1 MSIGPSADGMR
12 VYLSQDVS
20 ADNGLIPGHDLWA
33 VDLQTMQPLSHQVD
47 PDSAGMVLGDGELGP
62 SALPFVLRQGQV
74 LVATPDMQGST
85 TPWFALSDGHPVVR
99 LIGSRP

>member
-1 MSIGPSADGMR
+1 
-12 VYLSQDVS
+12 
-20 ADNGLIPGHDLWA
+20 
-33 VDLQTMQPLSHQVD
+33 
-47 PDSAGMVLGDGELGP
+47 MVLGDGELGP